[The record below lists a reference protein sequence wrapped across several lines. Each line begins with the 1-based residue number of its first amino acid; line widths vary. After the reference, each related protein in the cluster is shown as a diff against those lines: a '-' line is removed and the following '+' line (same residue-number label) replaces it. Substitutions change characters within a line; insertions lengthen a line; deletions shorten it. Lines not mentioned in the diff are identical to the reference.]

1 MSTMPAVGDLA
12 PDFALPDAQ
21 GTVHRLADQRG
32 RWTVVYFYPADDTPG
47 CTVEACEFRDANAEI
62 AATGAAV
69 WGISPQGA
77 SSKAAFRDKYSLN
90 FPLLADEDH
99 AVADAYGTWILKEK
113 FGKTYWGNGRS
124 TFLVDPDGRIARVWT
139 KVTPEGHASDV
150 LGAITELH
158 RATAR

>member
-32 RWTVVYFYPADDTPG
+32 RWTVVYFYPEDDTRG

-77 SSKAAFRDKYSLN
+77 DSKAAFRDKYTLN
-90 FPLLADEDH
+90 FPLLSDEGH
-99 AVADAYGTWILKEK
+99 AVADAYGTWILREK
-113 FGKTYWGNGRS
+113 NGTTFWQTGRS
-124 TFLVDPDGRIARVWT
+124 TFLVDPDGRIARVWQ

-150 LGAITELH
+150 LGAITELQG
-158 RATAR
+158 AVAR